1 MLFIAYLFIS
11 IHIYIYILLTK
22 YSHCLA
28 DQTILSE
35 KCQQTNKYFTERI
48 IFSEKIPLYRGI
60 IPRFPSNYAT
70 KPRAFDLQILILLIT
85 ALISRDLSCWSLL
98 LSLLITFGRLR
109 RPRWENRGL
118 WRRWKQ
124 DEKKIRAPP
133 APQMVLKT
141 WPVPWGFRMCA

>member
-70 KPRAFDLQILILLIT
+70 KPRAFYLQRLILLIT
-85 ALISRDLSCWSLL
+85 ASISRDLSCWLL
-98 LSLLITFGRLR
+98 ATDPGFSSYYWSRVHRTLFSHVIKST
-109 RPRWENRGL
+109 
-118 WRRWKQ
+118 
-124 DEKKIRAPP
+124 DSS
-133 APQMVLKT
+133 T
-141 WPVPWGFRMCA
+141 WILTGAIV